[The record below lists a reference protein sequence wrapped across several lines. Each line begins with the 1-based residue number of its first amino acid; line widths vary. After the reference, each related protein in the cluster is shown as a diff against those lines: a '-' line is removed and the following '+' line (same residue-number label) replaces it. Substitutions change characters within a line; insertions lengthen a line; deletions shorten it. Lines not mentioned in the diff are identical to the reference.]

1 MLTSPSAGLDAED
14 SLWEMSAAVDDAE
27 FRCWLDGAGEPAY
40 LVDPARR
47 IVFWN
52 RAAEQFTG
60 FLRQQILGRFCAD
73 GDLLVHCDD
82 AGANLCHAGCPLAG
96 TLADGRRRAQ
106 RVYLR
111 HAEGYRLPVLVRAAP
126 LLNPDGSIAGA
137 IEVFH
142 AAPAEPPPP
151 PNAYGVIWFEID
163 AWERVLHTYGHD
175 GARLLVRAV
184 AKTLLHCVGRAG
196 TVARW
201 GNHAFVTVV
210 AGVPGFPLEAEVSR
224 LLRLLE
230 QTRIPWWGEH
240 PGATLAAG
248 CALLDPD
255 GNHLEAALS
264 RARQN
269 AYPKRGVVIGCA

>member
-1 MLTSPSAGLDAED
+1 MLTSPSAGPDAAD
-14 SLWEMSAAVDDAE
+14 SLWEMSAAVDHAE
-27 FRCWLDGAGEPAY
+27 FRRWLDGAGEAAY

-52 RAAEQFTG
+52 RAAEQLTG

-82 AGANLCHAGCPLAG
+82 AGVNLCHAGCPLAG
-96 TLADGRRRAQ
+96 TLADGRCRAQ

-111 HAEGYRLPVLVRAAP
+111 HAEGYRLPVRVRAAP
-126 LLNPDGSIAGA
+126 LLNPDGGIAGA
-137 IEVFH
+137 VEVFH
-142 AAPAEPPPP
+142 ADPPDLPPP

-163 AWERVLHTYGHD
+163 GWEQVLHAYGHD
-175 GARLLVRAV
+175 GARLLVRAM
-184 AKTLLHCVGRAG
+184 AKTLLYCVGRAG
-196 TVARW
+196 TVAR
-201 GNHAFVTVV
+201 GNDHTLVTVV
-210 AGVPGFPLEAEVSR
+210 AGVPGFSLEAEVSR

-255 GNHLEAALS
+255 GNHLEAALL

-269 AYPKRGVVIGCA
+269 ACPKRGVVIGCA

>member
-1 MLTSPSAGLDAED
+1 MLTSPSASPDAAD
-14 SLWEMSAAVDDAE
+14 SLWELRAAVDDEE
-27 FRCWLDGAGEPAY
+27 FRRRLDEAGEAAY

-52 RAAEQFTG
+52 RAAEQLTG

-82 AGANLCHAGCPLAG
+82 AGANLCQAGCPLAG
-96 TLADGRRRAQ
+96 TLADGRCRAQ

-111 HAEGYRLPVLVRAAP
+111 HAEGYRLPVRVRAAP
-126 LLNPDGSIAGA
+126 LLDPDGSIVGA
-137 IEVFH
+137 IEVFR
-142 AAPAEPPPP
+142 AAPPEPPRSA
-151 PNAYGVIWFEID
+151 NAYGLIWFEID
-163 AWERVLHTYGHD
+163 AWEQVLHAYGHH
-175 GARLLVRAV
+175 GAHLLVRAV

-201 GNHAFVTVV
+201 SGHAFVAVV
-210 AGVPGFPLEAEVSR
+210 AGVPGFALEEEMRR

-240 PGATLAAG
+240 PGATVAAG

-255 GNHLEAALS
+255 GNHLEAALA
-264 RARQN
+264 RARQ
-269 AYPKRGVVIGCA
+269 AACPSRGVVVGCA